1 MELNVGEFI
10 RTKKGN
16 IGKVVYISNIANR
29 KSYAIEW
36 NKTKTYFI
44 SQIKDI
50 KHSKNI
56 IDLIEDEDIVILEYK
71 TPRYQERITRKFEIS
86 KIEEY
91 INFENKHCS
100 FWCKVG
106 DKKIVDN
113 ICKNIKIKAIVT
125 KEQFKNVMYEV

>member
-1 MELNVGEFI
+1 MELNIGEFI

-56 IDLIEDEDIVILEYK
+56 IDLIE
-71 TPRYQERITRKFEIS
+71 
-86 KIEEY
+86 
-91 INFENKHCS
+91 
-100 FWCKVG
+100 VG
-106 DKKIVDN
+106 DYVNGNLISHVDKIVEKNVIEWDN
-113 ICKNIKIKAIVT
+113 GEMYTTEILNDKYIKSIVT
-125 KEQFKNVMYEV
+125 KEMMKNVMYEV

>member
-1 MELNVGEFI
+1 MEINIGEFI
-10 RTKKGN
+10 RTKKGD

-56 IDLIEDEDIVILEYK
+56 IDLVEADDYVNGKRIVEVYTYFEDMEDGTSEYRGCSLE
-71 TPRYQERITRKFEIS
+71 
-86 KIEEY
+86 
-91 INFENKHCS
+91 NENGE
-100 FWCKVG
+100 KVYL
-106 DKKIVDN
+106 DD
-113 ICKNIKIKAIVT
+113 IKSIVT
-125 KEQFKNVMYEV
+125 KEQFKNVMYEI